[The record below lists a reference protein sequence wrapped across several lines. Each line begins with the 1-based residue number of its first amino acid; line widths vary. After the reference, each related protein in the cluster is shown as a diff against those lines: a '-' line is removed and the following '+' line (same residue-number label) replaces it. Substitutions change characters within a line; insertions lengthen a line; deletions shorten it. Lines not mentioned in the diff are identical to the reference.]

1 MNRMI
6 RKPYIAALAVLA
18 LISVVLAGGALAKYV
33 SENQIGPNLV
43 DPQDFFFTT
52 NFEEGGSYLFPAGED
67 FEFYVRNHNNV
78 GNANAQNITYTFTL
92 KLGEEVKQTGT
103 GTLTAFWD
111 GEKWDEKANMHIIN
125 GSNLV
130 AGNAYLVEITSTAPY
145 AKTISFTV
153 NAVSGTVGNTYSVKD
168 HGNWVQLDLYIG
180 TTPPASVVVQY
191 GENMLAPDNLNELMT
206 AWTLSG
212 TGTLTDLQPYTHYS
226 LIFFGTTEVTEV
238 TNATLAGTVTLPV
251 PTP

>member
-33 SENQIGPNLV
+33 YENQIGPNLV

-52 NFEEGGSYLFPAGED
+52 NFEEGGSYLFPAGQD
-67 FEFYVRNHNNV
+67 FTFDVRNYDNV
-78 GNANAQNITYTFTL
+78 GNINSSNISFDVKI
-92 KLGEEVKQTGT
+92 KLGETVVQSQTGMGLVSIVGDT
-103 GTLTAFWD
+103 KTKDTVSYT
-111 GEKWDEKANMHIIN
+111 IQ

-145 AKTISFTV
+145 AKTISFAV

-226 LIFFGTTEVTEV
+226 LIFFGTTDVTEV